1 MSHLVPDEL
10 LVPVVAYFQP
20 RQVILFGSAAR
31 GDMGPDSDYDLLVIL
46 DDDTPSERLTPA
58 AGFAAR
64 RGFKRAADV
73 IPCRLSAFRERS
85 PIPGTVAYEAAHEGI
100 VVFDRSSG

>member
-1 MSHLVPDEL
+1 MSHPVPDEL
-10 LVPVVAYFQP
+10 LAPVVAYFQP

-31 GDMGPDSDYDLLVIL
+31 GEAGPDSDYDLLVIL
-46 DDDTPSERLTPA
+46 DDDTPRDKLTPA

-73 IPCRLSAFRERS
+73 ISCRVSAFREKS
-85 PIPGTVAYEAAHEGI
+85 PIPGTVAHEAAHEGI
-100 VVFDRSSG
+100 VVYDRGSG